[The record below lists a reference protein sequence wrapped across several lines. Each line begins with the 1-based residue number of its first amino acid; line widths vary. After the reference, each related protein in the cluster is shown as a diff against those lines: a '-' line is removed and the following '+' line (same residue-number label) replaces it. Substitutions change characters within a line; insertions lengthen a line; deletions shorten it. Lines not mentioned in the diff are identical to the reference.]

1 MMKRTL
7 RIRKPDLIADRETMR
22 ILRDV
27 NHQSA
32 LETRRL
38 RQAKFWFVFLS
49 CLVAVILGVDYLM
62 ARTMFD
68 YMDPALGG
76 ISLGPTILA
85 LSVPIAVVAVHLL
98 IADDGGQAFE
108 YRLRRL
114 AGVGVVV
121 FLFGMAS
128 MISLVFLDASEGLGS
143 QGQTPAIEGTIGT
156 NAIGNN
162 QSRASWLSSAFAN
175 VFSGIPPII
184 FFLGMTL
191 ILFVTVYVVHRLIS
205 KIEGHYE
212 FFNNATR
219 RSTELKHL
227 FAEVEELILEI
238 KTLDADLEAL
248 QKQLPRDLETRFS
261 QIASAAIYSAL
272 HKMKK
277 ALNGLTETNVVLKMV
292 FEQKASIPAHIKT
305 RENGLRIIAEIQHET
320 GPYAILNNLGSTPP
334 KEEM

>member
-1 MMKRTL
+1 MQKNLRTKKTEQ
-7 RIRKPDLIADRETMR
+7 IVDRETMR

-32 LETRRL
+32 LEARRL
-38 RQAKFWFVFLS
+38 RRAKFWFVFLS
-49 CLVAVILGVDYLM
+49 SLVAIILGVDYLM

-68 YMDPALGG
+68 YMDPTLGG

-85 LSVPIAVVAVHLL
+85 LSVPIAVIAVHLL
-98 IADDGGQAFE
+98 IADDGGQTFE

-114 AGVGVVV
+114 AGVGVMV

-128 MISLVFLDASEGLGS
+128 MISLVFLDASDGLGS

-156 NAIGNN
+156 NSISNN
-162 QSRASWLSSAFAN
+162 QGGTSWLSSAFSS

-191 ILFVTVYVVHRLIS
+191 ILFVTIYVVHRLIS
-205 KIEGHYE
+205 KIESHYE
-212 FFNNATR
+212 FFINATR
-219 RSTELKHL
+219 RSKELKQL
-227 FAEVEELILEI
+227 FAEVEELIIEI
-238 KTLDADLEAL
+238 KTLDTDLNAL
-248 QKQLPRDLETRFS
+248 KKQLPRDLDTRFS

-272 HKMKK
+272 HVMKK

-305 RENGLRIIAEIQHET
+305 WENGLQIITEIQHAT
-320 GPYAILNNLGSTPP
+320 SPYAILNNLGSTPP
-334 KEEM
+334 KEEV

>member
-1 MMKRTL
+1 MNRTIK
-7 RIRKPDLIADRETMR
+7 IRKPDPISDRETMR

-38 RQAKFWFVFLS
+38 RQAKTWFVILS
-49 CLVAVILGVDYLM
+49 CLVALILGVDYLM

-68 YMDPALGG
+68 YMDPTLGG
-76 ISLGPTILA
+76 ISLGPNILA

-98 IADDGGQAFE
+98 VADDEGQAFE

-114 AGVGVVV
+114 AGIGVMV

-128 MISLVFLDASEGLGS
+128 MVSLVFLDASDGLGS
-143 QGQTPAIEGTIGT
+143 QTHAIDGTIG
-156 NAIGNN
+156 NKSIGSN
-162 QSRASWLSSAFAN
+162 QSEVSGLLSAFTG

-191 ILFVTVYVVHRLIS
+191 ILFITVYVVHRLIS
-205 KIEGHYE
+205 KIEKHYE
-212 FFNNATR
+212 FFINATR
-219 RSTELKHL
+219 RSKELKQL

-238 KTLDADLEAL
+238 KTLDADLDTL

-272 HKMKK
+272 HEMKK
-277 ALNGLTETNVVLKMV
+277 ALNGLTEANVVLKKV
-292 FEQKASIPAHIKT
+292 FEQKASIPMHIKS
-305 RENGLRIIAEIQHET
+305 REDGLQVIAEIQHAT
-320 GPYAILNNLGSTPP
+320 SPYTILNNLGSTPP